1 METITVIKTMA
12 AGVAAIVSVRPI
24 HTIYKRMTTAVDEEF
39 HKCSY
44 KV

>member
-12 AGVAAIVSVRPI
+12 AGVAAIVSVCPI
-24 HTIYKRMTTAVDEEF
+24 HTIYKRRALTLDEEF
-39 HKCSY
+39 QKCEY